1 MTSSDSSTAIS
12 FADMGLPQPLLQ
24 SLSELGY
31 ETPSPI
37 QASSIPI
44 LMEGRDLLG
53 QAQTGTGKTA
63 AFALPMLA
71 RLDPNKHYPQLLVL
85 APTRELAIQVA
96 EAFQRYSRNMGFSVL
111 PIYGG
116 QSYTNQLKQLKR
128 GAQIIVGT
136 PGRVMD
142 HINRGTLVLTQ
153 LEALVLDEADE
164 MLRMGFIDDVEWIL
178 KHTPEKRQIALFS
191 ATMPKEIRKVANTYL
206 NNPAHVQIETKTSTA
221 STIRQRYSLVNN
233 NQKLHAFARI
243 LEVENFDAVIVFVR
257 TKLAT
262 VDVAEKLS
270 ARGYRTQA
278 LNGDIPQNQREQAI
292 DKMKRGKLDILVAT
306 DVAARGLD
314 IERISHVV
322 NFDIPLDT
330 ESYVHRIGRTG
341 RAGRAGEAILFVTP
355 RERRLL
361 SAIERATKSPIEP
374 MEIPSA
380 NDINVKRATDFKQ
393 LIKDTID
400 KADLDRFNQLVT
412 ELMQEGD
419 YAAETIAASLAHI
432 AQSNKPLFETETEF
446 KPAQREFD
454 RDDRSSRNER
464 SRGKPNARDSR
475 DSNSSESRERSKRR
489 KGPHKPEDMHTYR
502 IQIGRNDGVKPGN
515 IVGAIANEADLDSK
529 NIGHIKIND
538 DHSTVDL
545 PKTLPKAMI
554 KKLQKAYVCGK
565 PMGLTESE

>member
-1 MTSSDSSTAIS
+1 
-12 FADMGLPQPLLQ
+12 
-24 SLSELGY
+24 
-31 ETPSPI
+31 
-37 QASSIPI
+37 
-44 LMEGRDLLG
+44 
-53 QAQTGTGKTA
+53 
-63 AFALPMLA
+63 
-71 RLDPNKHYPQLLVL
+71 
-85 APTRELAIQVA
+85 
-96 EAFQRYSRNMGFSVL
+96 
-111 PIYGG
+111 
-116 QSYTNQLKQLKR
+116 
-128 GAQIIVGT
+128 
-136 PGRVMD
+136 
-142 HINRGTLVLTQ
+142 
-153 LEALVLDEADE
+153 
-164 MLRMGFIDDVEWIL
+164 MGFIDDVEWIL
-178 KHTPEKRQIALFS
+178 KHTPATRQIALFS

-380 NDINVKRATDFKQ
+380 DDINVKRASDFKQ

-400 KADLDRFNQLVT
+400 KADLERFDQLVT
-412 ELMQEGD
+412 EFMQEGD
-419 YAAETIAASLAHI
+419 YAAETIAAALAHI

-446 KPAQREFD
+446 KPAQREYD

-464 SRGKPNARDSR
+464 SRGKPNTRESR

-554 KKLQKAYVCGK
+554 KKLQKTYVCGK
-565 PMGLTESE
+565 PMGLTETE

>member
-24 SLSELGY
+24 SLLELGY

-44 LMEGRDLLG
+44 LMQGRDLLG

-71 RLDPNKHYPQLLVL
+71 RLDPKKHYPQLLVL

-128 GAQIIVGT
+128 GAQIVVGT

-142 HINRGTLVLTQ
+142 HINRGTLMLNQ

-178 KHTPEKRQIALFS
+178 KHTPATRQIALFS
-191 ATMPKEIRKVANTYL
+191 ATMPKEIKKVANTYL
-206 NNPAHVQIETKTSTA
+206 NNPAHVQIKTKTSTA

-233 NQKLHAFARI
+233 NQKLHAFVRI
-243 LEVENFDAVIVFVR
+243 LEVEDFDAVIVFVR

-278 LNGDIPQNQREQAI
+278 LNGDIAQNQREQAI

-314 IERISHVV
+314 IERVSHVV

-374 MEIPSA
+374 MDIPSA

-400 KADLDRFNQLVT
+400 NADLDRFNQLVS
-412 ELMQEGD
+412 EIMQEGD
-419 YAAETIAASLAHI
+419 HAPETIAAALAHI
-432 AQSNKPLFETETEF
+432 AQSNKPLFEVETEF
-446 KPAQREFD
+446 KPASRELE
-454 RDDRSSRNER
+454 RDERPVRNER
-464 SRGKPNARDSR
+464 SRGKPNSR
-475 DSNSSESRERSKRR
+475 ENTTGDTRERSKRR
-489 KGPHKPEDMHTYR
+489 KGPLKSEDMNTYR

-538 DHSTVDL
+538 DYSTVDL
-545 PKTLPKAMI
+545 PKTMPKAMI

-565 PMGLTESE
+565 PMGLTEVN